1 MKGYILGMLAETPV
15 HPGAGQVYSVID
27 LPVAREKT
35 TGSPT
40 IPGSGLKGALR
51 EKWLEE
57 KGEKGLEDLFGKQ
70 DHAGAFGVADAR
82 LLLLPVR
89 SLTGHYRWVT
99 SPYLLKRFYRDM
111 KMAGV
116 LDKQDSFPLEIPEIN
131 NGEIIAA
138 GVYEK
143 DKPIFLEELTFKIRE
158 ETELIERLVPYLKKL
173 IRHPFLHKELK
184 NRLSIINDE
193 EFAYFARY
201 GLPVNFRNVLE
212 TGTKKSNNL
221 WQEEVIPPDTLFYTM
236 FVARFGNEE
245 KLKEFTDYL
254 EDSHYLQVGGNETIG
269 QGWMVTQVL
278 GGGQNE

>member
-51 EKWLEE
+51 EKWDEE
-57 KGEKGLEDLFGKQ
+57 VGEGLEDLFGRQ
-70 DHAGAFGVADAR
+70 DNAGAFGVADAR
-82 LLLLPVR
+82 LLLLPIR

-111 KMAGV
+111 QMAGG
-116 LDKQDSFPLEIPEIN
+116 LDDKESFPLEVPELQ
-131 NGEIIAA
+131 NGEMITA
-138 GVYEK
+138 
-143 DKPIFLEELTFKIRE
+143 KPKEGTVFLEELTFQIQE
-158 ETELIERLVPYLKKL
+158 NETLIDRLVPYLKKL
-173 IRHPFLHKELK
+173 IRHPFLHTELK
-184 NRLSIINDE
+184 ERLSIINDD

-201 GLPVNFRNVLE
+201 GLPVHFRNELE
-212 TGTKKSNNL
+212 TETKKSNNL

-236 FVARFGNEE
+236 FVARFGKEEDLEKLIRYLNEE
-245 KLKEFTDYL
+245 
-254 EDSHYLQVGGNETIG
+254 SCYLQVGGNETIG
-269 QGWMVTQVL
+269 QGWMVTQVME
-278 GGGQNE
+278 GSQNER